1 MPQNERARVLNG
13 DLQKTSG
20 GLTAKDL
27 VRNKRGKV
35 VSRKKSSQAQ
45 GNDNNLGSWLRSK
58 GDTFQ
63 GKPKAF
69 KEDEKDDEKLAE
81 VPVKAKPKKKSAA
94 PKKAAPKPKKA
105 APKPKKAAPKP
116 KKAAPKPK
124 KKAAPVID
132 LTDSP
137 VKAAKPKQKK
147 KKKLEPMVPGEKKDL
162 SKISVGNIRTKEEGQ
177 KASDANAIKEMKKMG
192 FTDKDIAEILSGGG
206 LSNAAKVRRMLKA
219 TKRKGKRRTKKQLLQ
234 DVIDLA

>member
-69 KEDEKDDEKLAE
+69 KEDEKDDEKLGE

-94 PKKAAPKPKKA
+94 PKKAAPKPKKS
-105 APKPKKAAPKP
+105 
-116 KKAAPKPK
+116 
-124 KKAAPVID
+124 AAPVID

-137 VKAAKPKQKK
+137 VKAAKPKQQK

>member
-116 KKAAPKPK
+116 KKS
-124 KKAAPVID
+124 AAPVID

-137 VKAAKPKQKK
+137 VKAAKPKQQK
-147 KKKLEPMVPGEKKDL
+147 KKKLEPMVPGEEKDL

-177 KASDANAIKEMKKMG
+177 KASDANAIKQMKKMG

>member
-81 VPVKAKPKKKSAA
+81 VPVKAKPKKK
-94 PKKAAPKPKKA
+94 KAA
-105 APKPKKAAPKP
+105 P

-219 TKRKGKRRTKKQLLQ
+219 TKRKGKRRSKKQLLQ